1 MIVVVAGVAGSGKS
15 TVGQLLAQR
24 LGWQFEDGDSLHP
37 AANIAKMRAG
47 HPLTDADRQPWL
59 AAMRSWMDDVHASG
73 RSGVLACSALR
84 RNFREQLL
92 GGRDDAVM
100 VFLTITEQQCQ
111 DRLRTRRGH
120 FFGAPLLASQFAL
133 LEPPDPA
140 ERQVH
145 EVATDDGP
153 PGELVTKIIKLLG
166 VAPSAG
172 QPAT

>member
-47 HPLTDADRQPWL
+47 LPLTDADRQPWL
-59 AAMRSWMDDVHASG
+59 AALRSWMDDIHASG
-73 RSGVLACSALR
+73 QSGVLACSALR
-84 RNFREQLL
+84 RQFREQLL
-92 GGRDDAVM
+92 GGRGDAAM
-100 VFLTITEQQCQ
+100 VFLTVTEQQCL
-111 DRLRTRRGH
+111 DRLRARRGH
-120 FFGAPLLASQFAL
+120 FFREPLLASQFAI

-145 EVATDDGP
+145 QVATEDGP
-153 PGELVTKIIKLLG
+153 PSELVTEIIKLLG
-166 VAPSAG
+166 IAPAAG